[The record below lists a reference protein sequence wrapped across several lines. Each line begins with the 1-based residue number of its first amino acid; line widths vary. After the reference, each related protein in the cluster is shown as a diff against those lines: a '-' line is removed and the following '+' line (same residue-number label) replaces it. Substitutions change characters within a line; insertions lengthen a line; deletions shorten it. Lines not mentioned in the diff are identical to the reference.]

1 MSPSEETSSEET
13 STEETSTD
21 GQVEH
26 TPLSKLGVLAKQ
38 TVRYDNHLD
47 HVEIY
52 TMRGLLTILRH
63 GPINA
68 TEVVVCVGGAMG
80 GLLGPDGGVY
90 HQLGQALA
98 NYGIGVQRLSYRQ
111 PNDLQACVHDTLAT
125 IEMASQQGAKRFML
139 LGHSFGGAVVV
150 QTAAL
155 LPAETVPAVVTFA
168 TQSGGCEVAD
178 QLGDRNLL
186 FFHGTS
192 DTILPHYSSEMV
204 QMLAGTGEVVLLDG
218 ADHLLHPAGPEVLDR
233 LLAHIPAVFTHGAG

>member
-1 MSPSEETSSEET
+1 MTSSEGPS
-13 STEETSTD
+13 ST
-21 GQVEH
+21 

-38 TVRYDNHLD
+38 TVRYDDDLD

-63 GPINA
+63 GPVDA
-68 TEVVVCVGGAMG
+68 TDVVVCVGGAMG

-98 NYGIGVQRLSYRQ
+98 NAGIGVQRLSYRQ
-111 PNDLQACVHDTLAT
+111 PNDLPACVHDTLAT
-125 IEMASQQGAKRFML
+125 IEMASQQGAKRFVL

-178 QLGDRNLL
+178 QLTDRDLL

-218 ADHLLHPAGPEVLDR
+218 ADHLLHPAGPEILDR
-233 LLAHIPAVFTHGAG
+233 LLTHIPTVFAHAAEQRTT